1 MGMMERRIHEI
12 LSVVDEEI
20 TKNKR
25 VSGGNYK
32 EIKKEIELAMGLAL
46 GVEEENRRLKKK
58 LDETLFKN
66 QILNEEKNLLIE
78 ELVQKKKVILKLYN
92 EVKGNTI
99 RNRKN
104 TQESSKQASKEAR
117 LSIPDA
123 REQST
128 TNVFK

>member
-1 MGMMERRIHEI
+1 MMERRIHEI

-92 EVKGNTI
+92 
-99 RNRKN
+99 
-104 TQESSKQASKEAR
+104 
-117 LSIPDA
+117 
-123 REQST
+123 
-128 TNVFK
+128 